1 MTIKTH
7 KFQTN
12 VIINSSRGLSKHTFS
27 VFDTIKFIEF
37 FRHCLFRHRATK
49 IACYTTIFLFYGVS
63 VLFRTS
69 LTILIVIK
77 KLGYDK
83 DINKDHKLND
93 TIINIK

>member
-1 MTIKTH
+1 MLTWPKDRNRCNIKKS
-7 KFQTN
+7 KFELI
-12 VIINSSRGLSKHTFS
+12 VRDK
-27 VFDTIKFIEF
+27 
-37 FRHCLFRHRATK
+37 
-49 IACYTTIFLFYGVS
+49 YGVS
-63 VLFRTS
+63 IPFRTS